1 MNYEEQLEKL
11 KKGTI
16 ECLINMNNSF
26 KTTEGNDDEYF
37 NNLIKLID
45 EFKCAKEN
53 NDIYV
58 IEIFI

>member
-1 MNYEEQLEKL
+1 MDYEQLEKL

-45 EFKCAKEN
+45 EIKYVKEN
-53 NDIYV
+53 DDMYV
-58 IEIFI
+58 IEISI